1 MYSLM
6 MAVASNLATCTAFTQ
21 HATPMLSTRT
31 RSASA
36 QQFHHRIHRQRLA
49 AVADPVELADAVT
62 TAVTTGMDQAPA
74 IAQSSGAAA
83 AAARPLESA
92 ISTMNTASTNVF
104 SGPAHEHTQPFWG
117 TPDPFL
123 SAGKSIAPTVQGMQ
137 ELGIA
142 KRAVTDVVSQAPEGL
157 ADKVQSALI
166 KGWKV
171 LDLNN
176 VQVQDGLPGFI
187 PTRSI
192 LAAHEIGIPAETSDT
207 FASQVEWSAGF
218 LTVVDKLPY
227 IALSYAFIEFFLL
240 RPGVD
245 LYQQDIDDEPER
257 VLAETVLV
265 TAVRMGVFAVVAT
278 VTVSVFG

>member
-6 MAVASNLATCTAFTQ
+6 IAVASNLASAFTQ
-21 HATPMLSTRT
+21 HRTPLLSTRT

-36 QQFHHRIHRQRLA
+36 QQFHHRLNRQRLA
-49 AVADPVELADAVT
+49 AVADPVEVADAA
-62 TAVTTGMDQAPA
+62 TAGLDQAPA
-74 IAQSSGAAA
+74 VAATVAQNSATAASN
-83 AAARPLESA
+83 LESS
-92 ISTMNTASTNVF
+92 ISTMYTASANVF

-123 SAGKSIAPTVQGMQ
+123 SAGRSIAPTVQGMQ
-137 ELGIA
+137 ELGIS
-142 KRAVTDVVSQAPEGL
+142 KRAIADVVSQAPEGL
-157 ADKVQSALI
+157 ADKVQSALT

-171 LDLNN
+171 LDFSN
-176 VQVQDGLPGFI
+176 VQTQDGLPGFI

-192 LAAHEIGIPAETSDT
+192 LAAHEIGIPAETSET

-227 IALSYAFIEFFLL
+227 IALSYALIEFFLL

-245 LYQQDIDDEPER
+245 LYQQDIDDNPEQ

-278 VTVSVFG
+278 VTVSIFG

>member
-6 MAVASNLATCTAFTQ
+6 MAVASNFASAFTQ
-21 HATPMLSTRT
+21 HKTPLLSTRT
-31 RSASA
+31 RSVSA
-36 QQFHHRIHRQRLA
+36 QQFHHRLHRQRLS
-49 AVADPVELADAVT
+49 AVAGPAELADAVT
-62 TAVTTGMDQAPA
+62 AGLDQAPTVA
-74 IAQSSGAAA
+74 ATLAQSSAPAASN
-83 AAARPLESA
+83 LESS
-92 ISTMNTASTNVF
+92 ISSMYTASANVF

-137 ELGIA
+137 ELGIS

-157 ADKVQSALI
+157 ADKVQSALT

-171 LDLNN
+171 LDFNN
-176 VQVQDGLPGFI
+176 VQTQDGLPGFM

-207 FASQVEWSAGF
+207 FASQVEWSASF

-227 IALSYAFIEFFLL
+227 IALSYALIEFFLL

-245 LYQQDIDDEPER
+245 LYQQDIDDNPEQ

-278 VTVSVFG
+278 VTVSIFG